1 MFPNKPVVMNPEAFR
16 YFHVLP
22 LMNRDHARTEK
33 GNISLHS
40 ELLFKINH
48 CITTRCPS
56 TVYRILDTGLRAKA
70 LSVCSK
76 LDPSAIQVLRS
87 FPEDECTCMRY
98 TLKPPKGTQPFIYIW
113 LPSFLATWSFT
124 LTPAYVTVCINTEE
138 IGTDG
143 GNRTPIRQFWRL
155 LHY

>member
-1 MFPNKPVVMNPEAFR
+1 MNPEAFR

-33 GNISLHS
+33 GNTSLRS
-40 ELLFKINH
+40 ELLFKINY
-48 CITTRCPS
+48 CITTRYPS

-76 LDPSAIQVLRS
+76 LDHSAIQVLRS

-98 TLKPPKGTQPFIYIW
+98 ILILPKGTQPFIYLIAQF
-113 LPSFLATWSFT
+113 PSNMELYLS
-124 LTPAYVTVCINTEE
+124 
-138 IGTDG
+138 
-143 GNRTPIRQFWRL
+143 WRM
-155 LHY
+155 